1 MKGPVITKDCVKTL
15 LDGKF
20 IKVYDLQ
27 YEEGKHYYNASRRPA
42 EQLAA
47 VKTDEEFRTMLPD
60 AVSCCVIL
68 RAAGDEPRLLLSY
81 EYRYPCGR
89 FLLSPPAGLIDPEDR
104 EKKDALIATAIRE
117 IREETGLTVK
127 DSDRV
132 YVADPCVFSSPGM
145 TDECN
150 AMVCAVVDVQDLS
163 SLTQGGAV
171 GTEQFDGF
179 LLATQKEAEQILRSG
194 RDPHGFF
201 YSVFTWIVLAWFAG
215 GFWKDPEE
223 NED

>member
-27 YEEGKHYYNASRRPA
+27 YAEGKHYYDASRRAA
-42 EQLAA
+42 EDLAA
-47 VKTDEEFRTMLPD
+47 VKTGEEFRDMLPD

-68 RAAGDEPRLLLSY
+68 RCPGEEPRLLLSY

-89 FLLSPPAGLIDPEDR
+89 FLLSPPAGLIDPE
-104 EKKDALIATAIRE
+104 EKGHPDALIRTAVRE
-117 IREETGLTVK
+117 IAEETGLLIGP
-127 DSDRV
+127 SDRV
-132 YVADPCVFSSPGM
+132 EVIDPCLFSSPGM

-150 AMVCAVVDVQDLS
+150 AMVCAVVDAPDLS
-163 SLTQGGAV
+163 SLNQNGAV

-179 LLATQKEAEQILRSG
+179 LLVTKKEAEDILRSG
-194 RDPHGFF
+194 RDPQGIF

-215 GFWKDPEE
+215 GFWER
-223 NED
+223 